1 MCLCV
6 CVCVCVCLG
15 TCRVWAPLSACSAL
29 CLWQHSCYKDG
40 EGVAWPRPK
49 RAALHLPGLQN
60 RGCSGTQ
67 SFLHSGHAYWRSH
80 RALLIGVGDT
90 VIGAHVS
97 DVGARSGILSFGSG
111 EGVQGE
117 KSVPREPVVLP
128 CWRKMMFLVT
138 ESVAKK
144 RQALE
149 GRSAVDA
156 GELFFVL
163 GARSF

>member
-1 MCLCV
+1 MCLGSSILRRQRERENVFVCV

-49 RAALHLPGLQN
+49 RATLHLPGLQN

-111 EGVQGE
+111 EG
-117 KSVPREPVVLP
+117 
-128 CWRKMMFLVT
+128 
-138 ESVAKK
+138 
-144 RQALE
+144 
-149 GRSAVDA
+149 
-156 GELFFVL
+156 
-163 GARSF
+163 GARREICTQRARCSALLKENDVFSNRVSR